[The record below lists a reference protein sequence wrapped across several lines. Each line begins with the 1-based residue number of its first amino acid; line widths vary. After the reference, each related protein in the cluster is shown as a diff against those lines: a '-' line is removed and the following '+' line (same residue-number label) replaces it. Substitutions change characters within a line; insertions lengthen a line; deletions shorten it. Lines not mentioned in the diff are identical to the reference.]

1 MTGQN
6 PHLDQALKYAEHHW
20 PVFALQPGT
29 KIPLPGSHGVLE
41 ATTDERQIVRWFE
54 RHPDRNI
61 GVATGSPGPDVL
73 DVDTKGERSNG
84 YAAWNQLKRAGLTG
98 TPQAIVSTPS
108 GGMHALYRGTGQ
120 RNGKLTD
127 HGLDFRAKGGY
138 VVAVPSLVDGTRYQV
153 VRSQRSSGTCDW
165 TAIRAHLE
173 PQPERSAWQ
182 PRGGASAVGHLADWV
197 AGLNEGNRN
206 DGLFWA
212 ANRAIEAGDKAALD
226 AIAAAGQAAGL
237 PAREVDRTIRS
248 ALHGAAAPLA
258 HADREAG

>member
-1 MTGQN
+1 VSREN

-41 ATTDERQIVRWFE
+41 ATTDERQILLWFE
-54 RHPDRNI
+54 RHPDRNV

-73 DVDTKGERSNG
+73 DVDTKGARSNG

-98 TPQAIVSTPS
+98 NPQAIISTPS
-108 GGMHALYRGTGQ
+108 GGMHAVYRGTGQ

-138 VVAVPSLVDGTRYQV
+138 VVAVPSLVDGKRYGV
-153 VRSQRSSGTCDW
+153 VRSQASAATCDW
-165 TAIRAHLE
+165 SAIREHLE
-173 PQPERSAWQ
+173 PQAERPEWQ
-182 PRGGASAVGHLADWV
+182 PRRGSGGVGHLADWV

-212 ANRAIEAGDKAALD
+212 ANRAIEAGDKTALD
-226 AIAAAGQAAGL
+226 AIAAAALAAGL
-237 PAREVDRTIRS
+237 HEREVSATIRS
-248 ALHGAAAPLA
+248 AQRHGRPKAERQ
-258 HADREAG
+258 REAG

>member
-1 MTGQN
+1 MSSEN
-6 PHLDQALKYAEHHW
+6 PHLDQALKYTEHHW

-29 KIPLPGSHGVLE
+29 KVPLPGSHGVLE

-73 DVDTKGERSNG
+73 DVDTKGERSSG

-98 TPQAIVSTPS
+98 TPQAIISTPS

-138 VVAVPSLVDGTRYQV
+138 VVAVPSLVDGKRYQV
-153 VRSQRSSGTCDW
+153 VRSQRSAETCDW
-165 TAIRAHLE
+165 AAIRAHLE
-173 PQPERSAWQ
+173 PQPERPAWQ
-182 PRGGASAVGHLADWV
+182 PRAAAHGVGHLADWV

-212 ANRAIEAGDKAALD
+212 ANRAIEAGDTSALD
-226 AIAAAGQAAGL
+226 AIAAAALAAGL
-237 PAREVDRTIRS
+237 REREVTATIRS
-248 ALHGAAAPLA
+248 AQRHGHPKAERQ
-258 HADREAG
+258 REAG